1 MNELQD
7 FLSPTSARC
16 IPGICNGKSCNF
28 LQQQVKPMQ
37 GNSLTNQI
45 LFPRPWIIL
54 RTARRQNQTPFVILL
69 FRRTSSW
76 APWRRGFDGAAGEF
90 CALLRR
96 GGEQLYKVMWTGVT
110 FVYLSYFSLSGR
122 NCSYLRFFI
131 FCLDVLFICN
141 SIAVEELFLFAFL
154 YFLFSCF
161 YLFIFQLQWRNCS
174 YLHFFIFY
182 LVVLFV
188 YKLIRSLHYLRVCL
202 FTFICLFIFIIY
214 LCTHFRPQFISSKIA
229 LCFG

>member
-1 MNELQD
+1 MMNELQD

-45 LFPRPWIIL
+45 LFPRPWIIP

-110 FVYLSYFSLSGR
+110 FVFLSYFSLSGR

-131 FCLDVLFICN
+131 FCLDVLFIYI

-161 YLFIFQLQWRNCS
+161 
-174 YLHFFIFY
+174 
-182 LVVLFV
+182 
-188 YKLIRSLHYLRVCL
+188 
-202 FTFICLFIFIIY
+202 ICL
-214 LCTHFRPQFISSKIA
+214 
-229 LCFG
+229 